1 MFGREGIGKRSS
13 CSWTWG
19 CRSLYHLVIVLG
31 LSVVLPANSYASF
44 QVSCASRGY
53 WTAQA
58 LGEMSRLQ
66 EVLIELQNDP
76 NCRGIESVVSQ
87 MNSAKQIMAQHD
99 LPVGQNS
106 SRFVNL
112 PSEVSAIYSYIQGG
126 VGGVLMDKAQSL
138 LVNKILGMAAAKNDV
153 GVSSG
158 PTPQTQAASPV
169 DDAQLSW
176 QAMSE
181 RARRS
186 SLTGMNMMQKVFE
199 VLPNYE
205 QCVANRPNQG
215 LALVSAAIT
224 MFAAFASGENGST
237 FELGRTLASMV
248 TYLRNVKFGRMIG
261 KLKQMEYWSN
271 LSCLLEST
279 SNVYCNVQD
288 TYALLDYHKVGYRS
302 ETEKQSQTAVG
313 NGPTGLSRDE
323 MQRLQNPDHPL
334 HGYYIM
340 VREIPTVSR
349 WLQEVQFGVEPK
361 LKQDADFKNV
371 TLTTMTNFLAAINNI
386 KAIFNEKM
394 VIYQRTT
401 DINARRNQ
409 LFALLKDIVD
419 NQLLGRMGEENF
431 FSMAIP
437 EKKLPFYLM
446 GYEEV
451 PQEVLPNQFRT
462 HSANWADWIENGG
475 KFRGEWADPDK
486 LLDIFRSRL
495 WQVMDSA
502 SELGSNWFRQRFN
515 VDPINLISRSVT
527 DPNISAVESLISIYG
542 YLGKLT
548 ERLSKDTT
556 KHYIVLP
563 DLIDTIDRLQK
574 VLGSFQQMRDLTREF
589 FPNGQRQKQDLG
601 LLIAQLDP
609 DRKKRITEIAG
620 AILTESYIQFNII
633 LQRDTFLANRLN
645 TFVMYD
651 YSDRVR
657 RGEGMDQYVRDLM
670 VVTGRNLIDR
680 LVEAQGTNPNQARV
694 DLDASATLLATNIE
708 VMEEMF
714 EPDFESYLANLMMK
728 AGGVVHATGGFFT
741 PGTIINI
748 KGDDTPQKSFD
759 QARARVCMQTL
770 TFKSFNRFKEYCQGA
785 VWRSQ
790 FDESE
795 YKPPGSEDIEVG
807 FSAIYNGIKN
817 FGPGVQKLIA
827 QARRIEKDGQVVMAS
842 MDSLSDRFLII
853 LKALFSNDVYKEAYK
868 KPATFHLSLD
878 YDEALKVRRQSR
890 RESGFK
896 QICMV
901 RDYLRRNHVF
911 WLTKQFED
919 YQMDRFVQIQEFE
932 KRWDEVEEERRKLR
946 QQEPAAS
953 PTRAP
958 ANP

>member
-1 MFGREGIGKRSS
+1 
-13 CSWTWG
+13 
-19 CRSLYHLVIVLG
+19 VLKTR
-31 LSVVLPANSYASF
+31 LILATSIALIMPLNTYAF

-66 EVLIELQNDP
+66 EVLTELQNDP
-76 NCRGIESVVSQ
+76 NCKGIESVVMQ
-87 MNSAKQIMAQHD
+87 MKSARKIMQDHD
-99 LPVGQNS
+99 LPEGQNS
-106 SRFVNL
+106 TRFMNL
-112 PSEVSAIYSYIQGG
+112 PSEVAAIYSYVQSGAPG
-126 VGGVLMDKAQSL
+126 ALLEGARSL
-138 LVNKILGMAAAKNDV
+138 LVNKILGMAAAKNNV
-153 GVSSG
+153 GVSAPSE
-158 PTPQTQAASPV
+158 TSKASSPV
-169 DDAQLSW
+169 DDASMTW
-176 QAMSE
+176 GAMAE
-181 RARRS
+181 RTRRS
-186 SLTGMNMMQKVFE
+186 SLTGMTMMQKVFE

-205 QCVANRPNQG
+205 QCVSNKPNQS

-237 FELGRTLASMV
+237 HELARTLSSMV
-248 TYLRNVKFGRMIG
+248 TYMRNIKFGRMLG
-261 KLKQMEYWSN
+261 KLKQMEYWAN
-271 LSCLLEST
+271 LSCLLES
-279 SNVYCNVQD
+279 SDNVYCNVQD
-288 TYALLDYHKVGYRS
+288 TYALLDFQKAGYR
-302 ETEKQSQTAVG
+302 TELDRGQKG
-313 NGPTGLSRDE
+313 PGPTGLSRED
-323 MQRLQNPDHPL
+323 MQKFGNPDHPL

-340 VREIPTVSR
+340 VREIPTISR

-361 LKQDADFKNV
+361 LKQDADFKNA
-371 TLTTMTNFLAAINNI
+371 TLTTMTNFLAAINNV

-451 PQEVLPNQFRT
+451 PAEVLPNQFRT

-475 KFRGEWADPDK
+475 QFRGEWADPDK
-486 LLDIFRSRL
+486 LLEIIRSRL
-495 WQVMDSA
+495 WQVMDQA

-527 DPNISAVESLISIYG
+527 DPNISAVESLVSVYG

-548 ERLSKDTT
+548 ERLSRDTT
-556 KHYIVLP
+556 KNYIVLP
-563 DLIDTIDRLQK
+563 DMVDTIDRLQK
-574 VLGSFQQMRDLTREF
+574 VLGSFQQMRELTKEF
-589 FPNGQRQKQDLG
+589 FPKGQRPGTELG
-601 LLIAQLDP
+601 LEIARMDP
-609 DRKKRITEIAG
+609 ARKKQITETAG
-620 AILTESYIQFNII
+620 RILTETYIQFNII

-670 VVTGRNLIDR
+670 VVTGRNLLDR

-694 DLDASATLLATNIE
+694 DLDTSATLLATNLE

-714 EPDFESYLANLMMK
+714 APDFENYLANLVMK
-728 AGGVVHATGGFFT
+728 AGGTTFVSGGFMG
-741 PGTIINI
+741 PGMLLSI
-748 KGDDTPQKSFD
+748 KGDDTPQRSFD
-759 QARARVCMQTL
+759 QARARICMQTL
-770 TFKSFNRFKEYCQGA
+770 QFKEYYKYQEYCRGT

-795 YKPPGSEDIEVG
+795 YQAPGSEEISHG
-807 FSAIYNGIKN
+807 FGAIYSAMKN
-817 FGPGVQKLIA
+817 FGPEMRRLVA
-827 QARRIEKDGQVVMAS
+827 QARKIEVNGQITQAPMETFSEKFWIVS
-842 MDSLSDRFLII
+842 R
-853 LKALFSNDVYKEAYK
+853 ALFSTDVYKEAYK
-868 KPATFHLSLD
+868 KPAAFHLSMS
-878 YDEALKVRRQSR
+878 YDELLKIR
-890 RESGFK
+890 REKHRKAGFQ
-896 QICMV
+896 QICLV
-901 RDYLRRNHVF
+901 RDYLRKNHVF

-932 KRWDEVEEERRKLR
+932 ARWDNIEEERRKDLQKTGEVAPGDAPVNPKR
-946 QQEPAAS
+946 DPAQPPGALPS
-953 PTRAP
+953 P
-958 ANP
+958 

>member
-1 MFGREGIGKRSS
+1 MSEQTKFLK
-13 CSWTWG
+13 WG
-19 CRSLYHLVIVLG
+19 ARALIATS
-31 LSVVLPANSYASF
+31 LSVTLPLNSYAF

-66 EVLIELQNDP
+66 EVLVELQNDP
-76 NCRGIESVVSQ
+76 NCKGIESVVQQ
-87 MNSAKQIMAQHD
+87 MQSAKRIMQEHD
-99 LPVGQNS
+99 LPEGQNS
-106 SRFVNL
+106 TRFMNL
-112 PSEVSAIYSYIQGG
+112 PGEIAAIYSYVSGG
-126 VGGVLMDKAQSL
+126 ATGALMESARSL
-138 LVNKILGMAAAKNDV
+138 LVNKILGMAAAKNNI
-153 GVSSG
+153 GVQAPTETKASS
-158 PTPQTQAASPV
+158 SPV
-169 DDAQLSW
+169 DDMQMTWESMA
-176 QAMSE
+176 E
-181 RARRS
+181 RTRRS
-186 SLTGMNMMQKVFE
+186 SLTGMTMMQKVFE

-205 QCVANRPNQG
+205 QCVSNRPNQS

-237 FELGRTLASMV
+237 HELARTLSSMV
-248 TYLRNVKFGRMIG
+248 TYMRNVKFGRMLG
-261 KLKQMEYWSN
+261 KLKQMEYWAN

-279 SNVYCNVQD
+279 NNVYCNVQD
-288 TYALLDYHKVGYRS
+288 TYALLDFQKAGYR
-302 ETEKQSQTAVG
+302 TELDRATAT
-313 NGPTGLSRDE
+313 GPTGLTRE
-323 MQRLQNPDHPL
+323 QMNQLGRPDHPL

-340 VREIPTVSR
+340 VREIPTISR

-361 LKQDADFKNV
+361 LKQDADFKNA

-451 PQEVLPNQFRT
+451 PAEVLPNQFRT

-475 KFRGEWADPDK
+475 TFRGEWSDPDK
-486 LLDIFRSRL
+486 LLEIIRSRL
-495 WQVMDSA
+495 WNVMDQA

-527 DPNISAVESLISIYG
+527 DPNISAVESLVSVYG
-542 YLGKLT
+542 YLGRLT

-556 KHYIVLP
+556 KNYIVLP
-563 DLIDTIDRLQK
+563 DLVDTIDRLQK
-574 VLGSFQQMRDLTREF
+574 VLGAFQQMRELTREF
-589 FPNGQRQKQDLG
+589 FPNGTKSGRDLG
-601 LLIAQLDP
+601 LEIAQLDP
-609 DRKKRITEIAG
+609 LRKKKIIETAG
-620 AILTESYIQFNII
+620 QILTETYIQFNII

-645 TFVMYD
+645 TMVMYD

-680 LVEAQGTNPNQARV
+680 LIEAQGTNPNQARV
-694 DLDASATLLATNIE
+694 DLDTAVTMLSTNME

-714 EPDFESYLANLMMK
+714 QPDFESYLNNLLMK
-728 AGGVVHATGGFFT
+728 AGGTVFVQGGFMN
-741 PGTIINI
+741 PGMVMSI
-748 KGDDTPQKSFD
+748 KGDDTPQRSFD
-759 QARARVCMQTL
+759 QARARVCMQSL
-770 TFKSFNRFKEYCQGA
+770 QFKSYHRFTEYCRGT

-790 FDESE
+790 FDETP
-795 YKPPGSEDIEVG
+795 YKAPGDEEISQG
-807 FSAIYNGIKN
+807 FGAIYQAMKS
-817 FGPGVQKLIA
+817 FGPEMNKLIA
-827 QARRIEKDGQVVMAS
+827 QARKIEKNGQVTEAPMETF
-842 MDSLSDRFLII
+842 SDKFWVISR
-853 LKALFSNDVYKEAYK
+853 ALFSSEVYQEVYK
-868 KPATFHLSLD
+868 KPPVFHLSLG
-878 YDEALKVRRQSR
+878 YDEMYKIR
-890 RESGFK
+890 RETHRKAGYK
-896 QICMV
+896 QVCLV
-901 RDYLRRNHVF
+901 RDYLRRNHVY

-932 KRWDEVEEERRKLR
+932 KKWDQVEEERRRELQKTN
-946 QQEPAAS
+946 EAAPIPA
-953 PTRAP
+953 PTGAVETPTGPENIQTRP
-958 ANP
+958 